1 MGFSEEATILMADGT
16 YKSIK
21 DVKKGQYVMNKQKK
35 PVRVMANYKQL
46 AEDCVSFERAGDVTT
61 LYCTPDQK
69 FSACYTNTAGSTVH
83 EKLTVTEMDQKSAV
97 FKNSTKMFSTTS
109 NVVMNNYNG
118 TLVSKDIY
126 SLDVS
131 DNAKS
136 FIMNTVLTIEDT
148 RI

>member
-21 DVKKGQYVMNKQKK
+21 NIKKGEYVMNKRKK

-46 AEDCVSFERAGDVTT
+46 AEDTISFERDGDVTT
-61 LYCTPDQK
+61 IYCTPDQK
-69 FSACYTNTAGSTVH
+69 FPAIYINTAGSTVN
-83 EKLTVTEMDQKSAV
+83 ELLTLSEMDTKSAK
-97 FKNSTKMFSTTS
+97 FKNSTRMFSTTS
-109 NVVMNNYNG
+109 NVVMNNYSG
-118 TLVSKDIY
+118 TLVSKDVW

-131 DNAKS
+131 DNTKS
-136 FIMNTVLTIEDT
+136 FIMNTIFTVEDS